1 MYENVNSLQM
11 VFLLNQQ
18 NLSFKLDTL
27 QKRTLSFV
35 HRAVSCQATEEAL
48 VLTYV
53 NAVTH

>member
-1 MYENVNSLQM
+1 M

-48 VLTYV
+48 VSTYV